1 MRALYSLDLVLLAPH
16 GGTWYVCA
24 PDTGGRGR
32 AAARALPTMSYGRAA
47 GDALAAA
54 ARQFAGKTIGA
65 TPRWLSQVGAFTDAG
80 HPTDAAVSVGFVA
93 VYPDSAVDEDDA
105 WVRAEGAQVPAR
117 QKAMIRAAML
127 MLRHAVEHEPV
138 AFHALPAQFTLREL
152 QQVYELLLA
161 RRLHKASFRRALHAA
176 HVVEP
181 TKSWRTE
188 GRGRP
193 AQLFK
198 FAPRRRRLAQ
208 RGVRFDVAAA

>member
-24 PDTGGRGR
+24 PEQGTRGRGAQR
-32 AAARALPTMSYGRAA
+32 VLPTMSYARAA
-47 GDALAAA
+47 GDALAGA
-54 ARQFAGKTIGA
+54 ARTFAGKTIGA
-65 TPRWLSQVGAFTDAG
+65 SPRWLTQVGAFTDAG
-80 HPTDAAVSVGFVA
+80 HPSDAAVSVGFVA
-93 VYPDSAVDEDDA
+93 VYPETAVSDDPS
-105 WVRAEGAQVPAR
+105 WVRAESAQVPAR

-138 AFHALPAQFTLREL
+138 AFHALPAHFTLREL
-152 QQVYELLLA
+152 QQVYELLLS

-181 TKSWRTE
+181 TKAWRTE

-198 FAPRRRRLAQ
+198 FAPRRKRSAQ